1 METADIT
8 EDRSES
14 EKNEQNRLVY
24 ERPFRDVYS
33 LGNLCYSGG
42 GRMDFCQPRLEGRRI
57 SEPDETIQP
66 RRLRSSGMGGCNIAW
81 VDGHVSHVININ
93 RKDPYSSMPFQNG
106 DSDMIGT
113 ANNYWDRD

>member
-1 METADIT
+1 MSRTDWFTNARFGMFIHWGIYAIPAAGEWIYA
-8 EDRSES
+8 
-14 EKNEQNRLVY
+14 NRDWKDGEY
-24 ERPFRDVYS
+24 QS
-33 LGNLCYSGG
+33 LMKQFNPVDY
-42 GRMDFCQPRLEGRRI
+42 DPRH
-57 SEPDETIQP
+57 S
-66 RRLRSSGMGGCNIAW
+66 GGCNIAW